1 MPGTQYPFSRR
12 LLSCMLVVLFLCPSH
27 VSTDYAP
34 LTLSSMD
41 QPDSEWLSALAD
53 VLVNKPGFGNRCL
66 KEEWLP

>member
-1 MPGTQYPFSRR
+1 
-12 LLSCMLVVLFLCPSH
+12 MLVALFLCPSH
-27 VSTDYAP
+27 MSTVYAP